1 LEQVVRNLL
10 SNAMKFTPEG
20 GRVEVCLEQRD
31 SLAEIRVRDWGEG
44 IAADFLPHVF
54 EPFRQADAT
63 PSRRHG
69 GLGLGLAIVQQ
80 VVELHEGAVD
90 AHSDGL
96 GTGTTFTVRIPLL
109 AGALAR
115 SDESSESAG
124 EAIDRLRGLRVLLVE
139 DNADTRDMLA
149 VLLQSHGAE
158 VRAAASAQEALASFR
173 LHRPDVLLC
182 DIGLPLEDG
191 YSLIRQIRSL
201 RAEEGGRVPALAL
214 SAYTR
219 FEDRQQALAAG
230 FQMHLPKPINPLLVI
245 RSLADLSRGG
255 GVTTEEAGAP
265 RGSKRNFRIVVI
277 DDAKDLAD
285 IFGIVLREM
294 GHEVHV
300 FYDGLTALSQA
311 GGIQP
316 EIIFSDISMR
326 EMNGYE
332 LAKRLREMPG
342 LRDVILVAITGF
354 SQAEGDH
361 LLRAGFDCHMV
372 KPVLGA
378 QLKKFF
384 SQLSPRPAR
393 Q

>member
-1 LEQVVRNLL
+1 
-10 SNAMKFTPEG
+10 M
-20 GRVEVCLEQRD
+20 
-31 SLAEIRVRDWGEG
+31 
-44 IAADFLPHVF
+44 
-54 EPFRQADAT
+54 
-63 PSRRHG
+63 
-69 GLGLGLAIVQQ
+69 
-80 VVELHEGAVD
+80 
-90 AHSDGL
+90 
-96 GTGTTFTVRIPLL
+96 
-109 AGALAR
+109 
-115 SDESSESAG
+115 
-124 EAIDRLRGLRVLLVE
+124 
-139 DNADTRDMLA
+139 
-149 VLLQSHGAE
+149 
-158 VRAAASAQEALASFR
+158 
-173 LHRPDVLLC
+173 
-182 DIGLPLEDG
+182 
-191 YSLIRQIRSL
+191 
-201 RAEEGGRVPALAL
+201 AL

-230 FQMHLPKPINPLLVI
+230 FQMHLAKPINPTLVT
-245 RSLADLSRGG
+245 RALVDLSRGG
-255 GVTTEEAGAP
+255 GATTEEAGAP
-265 RGSKRNFRIVVI
+265 QGSKRNFRIVVI

-354 SQAEGDH
+354 SQAEGGDH

-372 KPVLGA
+372 KPVFGA
-378 QLKKFF
+378 QLNDFF
-384 SQLSPRPAR
+384 SRLPLRPAR